1 MVVITSVWF
10 YAVHILFSA
19 TDIQEIIWPLDVRVQ
34 VHVVSFFFQIL
45 CAVCVLLRFNIYILY

>member
-10 YAVHILFSA
+10 YAVHIFFSA

-34 VHVVSFFFQIL
+34 VHVVSFFFPDF
-45 CAVCVLLRFNIYILY
+45 VCGMCSVAI

>member
-34 VHVVSFFFQIL
+34 VHVVSFFSDF
-45 CAVCVLLRFNIYILY
+45 VCGMCSVAI